1 MRPDLIRQLV
11 PSFAEG
17 ALRAQGIDID
27 GFVPI
32 PLEQLR
38 ISLDVSGPID
48 RMMIVK
54 ADLFEQL
61 LIYHVQTKP
70 L

>member
-17 ALRAQGIDID
+17 ALRAQSIDID

-54 ADLFEQL
+54 ADLF
-61 LIYHVQTKP
+61 
-70 L
+70 

>member
-1 MRPDLIRQLV
+1 LV
-11 PSFAEG
+11 PPHAEP

-38 ISLDVSGPID
+38 ISLDVSDSILILAGHG
-48 RMMIVK
+48 VFG
-54 ADLFEQL
+54 ADTA
-61 LIYHVQTKP
+61 VQ
-70 L
+70 